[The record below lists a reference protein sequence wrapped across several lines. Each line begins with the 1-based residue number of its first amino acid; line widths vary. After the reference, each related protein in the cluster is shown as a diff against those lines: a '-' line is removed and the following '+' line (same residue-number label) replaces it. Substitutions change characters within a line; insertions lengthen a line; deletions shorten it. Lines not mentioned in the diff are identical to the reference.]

1 MNEIRAIDT
10 IAESSLPLA
19 EIAAEFGGKAAGLV
33 RLRRSGVTTP
43 PTWFVPPSVGVE
55 AIDGAGL
62 DPEVARWAVRSS
74 GASEDGEQRSFAGLF
89 SSELAVEPTAVPA
102 AVARVRASGTNA
114 RLRAGYRFADP
125 GPIPVVLQ
133 PFLDAA
139 LAGVWIGDGA
149 GGGVLEWSSSG
160 TDAVV
165 AGTVTPSREVWRA
178 GELVSERSERTIDT
192 ARLAHG
198 GTERQRGAAVSG
210 TPLHAEG
217 RKIGARC
224 LIVEQAVGAACDLEF
239 CVHAGQLVWLQC
251 RPVTAR
257 IPVGVSGD
265 SKGDVVVSGFAA
277 AGGVSTGRPRVM
289 LSPEDEAWEHGD
301 ILVVRYTSIDW
312 VPLMTEASA
321 IVTDIGGGLSHAAI
335 IARELGIPC
344 VTGTE
349 TGTRALGSLKRVTVD
364 GDAGKVRR

>member
-33 RLRRSGVTTP
+33 RLRRSGFATP
-43 PTWFVPPSVGVE
+43 PTWFVSPSVAVE

-62 DPEVARWAVRSS
+62 DPDVARWAVRSS
-74 GASEDGEQRSFAGLF
+74 GAGEDGKRRSFAGLF

-102 AVARVRASGTNA
+102 AVARVRASGTNP
-114 RLRAGYRFADP
+114 RLRAGYHVVDP

-165 AGTVTPSREVWRA
+165 AGTVTPYREVWRT
-178 GELVSERSERTIDT
+178 GEP
-192 ARLAHG
+192 A
-198 GTERQRGAAVSG
+198 SG
-210 TPLHAEG
+210 NPLHAEG
-217 RKIGARC
+217 HQVGARC
-224 LIVEQAVGAACDLEF
+224 LLVEQAVGAACDLEF

-265 SKGDVVVSGFAA
+265 AKGDVVVSGFAA

-301 ILVVRYTSIDW
+301 ILVVRFTSIDW

-321 IVTDIGGGLSHAAI
+321 IVTDIGGVLSHAAI

-349 TGTRALGSLKRVTVD
+349 TGTQKLGSLERVTVD

>member
-10 IAESSLPLA
+10 IAESSLPFA

-33 RLRRSGVTTP
+33 RLRRSGVATP

-74 GASEDGEQRSFAGLF
+74 GAGEDGEQRSFAGLF

-114 RLRAGYRFADP
+114 RLRAVYHKADR

-133 PFLDAA
+133 PFLDVA

-160 TDAVV
+160 TEAVV

-178 GELVSERSERTIDT
+178 GELVS
-192 ARLAHG
+192 G
-198 GTERQRGAAVSG
+198 N
-210 TPLHAEG
+210 PLHAEG
-217 RKIGARC
+217 QQVGARC
-224 LIVEQAVGAACDLEF
+224 LIVEQAVGAVCDLEF

-257 IPVGVSGD
+257 IPVGLSGD
-265 SKGDVVVSGFAA
+265 SKGDVLVSGFAA

-289 LSPEDEAWEHGD
+289 LSPADEAWEHGD
-301 ILVVRYTSIDW
+301 ILVVRFTSIDW

-349 TGTRALGSLKRVTVD
+349 TGTQALGSLERVTVD